1 MKMNFATLLNKTG
14 CRAEILMR
22 MGKGQLKEDR
32 NDRENRS
39 MRDGRRDGR
48 MKGDEDEGRAMKQ
61 KQGKGQR
68 ESETPKYQFF

>member
-1 MKMNFATLLNKTG
+1 
-14 CRAEILMR
+14 
-22 MGKGQLKEDR
+22 
-32 NDRENRS
+32 
-39 MRDGRRDGR
+39 MRDGRKDGR